1 MAGSG
6 QQQAP
11 QAPQQATASTSAP
24 YNANTTYTTNTTYTN
39 TNNTNALLVNP
50 NQRGN
55 PVLKYIRNVH
65 WQFWDKSDDSL
76 APDYLLGS
84 STVAIF
90 ISLRYHLLNPE
101 YIHTR
106 LKNCKAWLRGPGA
119 AHGVQSAKGR
129 LVVVQVDTED
139 SQVPLTQITKAAIHN
154 EWTVFC
160 GFSAYECARY
170 LETFKSYENK
180 PAESI
185 RKDLGSDYGGRVT
198 AILTG
203 VRGVNKTD
211 VKALVRDGRGLAD
224 VMQMELS
231 ALRAVPG
238 IGPTKAARLFEAFDT
253 PFFGNV

>member
-139 SQVPLTQITKAAIHN
+139 LSLIH
-154 EWTVFC
+154 
-160 GFSAYECARY
+160 
-170 LETFKSYENK
+170 
-180 PAESI
+180 I
-185 RKDLGSDYGGRVT
+185 
-198 AILTG
+198 
-203 VRGVNKTD
+203 
-211 VKALVRDGRGLAD
+211 
-224 VMQMELS
+224 
-231 ALRAVPG
+231 
-238 IGPTKAARLFEAFDT
+238 
-253 PFFGNV
+253 